1 MNTPNQQDWQQRL
14 QELEIEVQQTPNS
27 EQTQAQ
33 SPTSHSTPNTA
44 VEWQA
49 KWQQIAVW
57 FSNLPS
63 IAKAVVA
70 IIALSV
76 SFSLLKM
83 VFQLVSALI
92 GMAFIGAVLYG
103 VYRFAIAPQS
113 SRS

>member
-1 MNTPNQQDWQQRL
+1 MDSQNQQNWQQRL
-14 QELEIEVQQTPNS
+14 QELDIEVQQAPNENQSQNASTATPS
-27 EQTQAQ
+27 DSSMQL
-33 SPTSHSTPNTA
+33 
-44 VEWQA
+44 QA
-49 KWQQIAVW
+49 KWTQISTW
-57 FSNLPS
+57 FNQLPTV
-63 IAKAVVA
+63 AKVVVA

-113 SRS
+113 SKS